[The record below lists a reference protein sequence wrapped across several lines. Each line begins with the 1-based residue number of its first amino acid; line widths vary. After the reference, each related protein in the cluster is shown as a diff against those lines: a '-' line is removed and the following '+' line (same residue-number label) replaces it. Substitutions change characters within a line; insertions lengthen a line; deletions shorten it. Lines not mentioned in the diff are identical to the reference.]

1 LDHEKTED
9 LLGNDDVQPHGGG
22 QSQILRGNKAVVQG
36 DSAWKMPYT
45 SAYVLEELRRA
56 EEGKRAVML
65 ALITEYRIHV
75 LPFDNE
81 TIELANRYVK
91 EGIIPERFAADAQH
105 IASAC
110 VHELDYI
117 LSLNFQHINK
127 VKTKAATALV
137 NQLSGYRSA
146 VICTPMEVTDNED
159 DR

>member
-1 LDHEKTED
+1 MRKPKIYLETTLFNRMAED
-9 LLGNDDVQPHGGG
+9 NRKYCEETKRLFKEIALGRFQ
-22 QSQILRGNKAVVQG
+22 
-36 DSAWKMPYT
+36 PYT
-45 SAYVLEELRRA
+45 SAYVLEELSRA
-56 EEGKRAVML
+56 EESKRTAML

-75 LPFDNE
+75 LPFDSE
-81 TIELANRYVK
+81 TIELANRYVR

-110 VHELDYI
+110 VNNLDYI

-137 NQLSGYRSA
+137 NQLLGYRSA
-146 VICTPMEVTDNED
+146 IICTPMEVTDNED